1 MHPAFY
7 VLPIAYLIGFLFFDA
22 AVRGKYPGWLD
33 TLGERLAFYMWPRPP
48 RNIIRLIMPNGDQ
61 ALLYNQNVKER
72 KEGVIIDTPLGH
84 LRSPEKGSIVLPL
97 TSIHVPGRPSPLSLV
112 AYAAMGLIVF
122 WIVFYYGYLLAGYTA
137 DTVFWT
143 LILVSSIYIYMYYT
157 AASTSG
163 TEYHEYEVRGLAPPY
178 LHAVPSSLVTSPIK
192 AAKWLNIPI
201 HIRVT
206 KTAKEALD
214 SIKNALG
221 VESDSEV
228 AELLAIGEFTETIM
242 RKASA
247 LRVEASRVEE
257 IFGAFRT
264 LRFQVGRIT
273 IGKVALMALMFF
285 VGLLVGWALSGG
297 SVVVVPSQVVE
308 NATRAAA
315 GAVHN
320 TSVGVAGP

>member
-1 MHPAFY
+1 M
-7 VLPIAYLIGFLFFDA
+7 
-22 AVRGKYPGWLD
+22 
-33 TLGERLAFYMWPRPP
+33 
-48 RNIIRLIMPNGDQ
+48 
-61 ALLYNQNVKER
+61 
-72 KEGVIIDTPLGH
+72 
-84 LRSPEKGSIVLPL
+84 PL
-97 TSIHVPGRPSPLSLV
+97 TSIHIPGRPSPLSLV
-112 AYAAMGLIVF
+112 VYALSGLILF
-122 WIVFYYGYLLAGYTA
+122 WLSFYYGFLFLGYQP

-143 LILVSSIYIYMYYT
+143 LAIVAMIYIYMYYT
-157 AASTSG
+157 AASTNG

-273 IGKVALMALMFF
+273 IGKVALAFILFGIGFF
-285 VGLLVGWALSGG
+285 VGWALSGG
-297 SVVVVPSQVVE
+297 SVVVVPSHAIE
-308 NATRAAA
+308 NATHAA
-315 GAVHN
+315 GSLAHN
-320 TSVGVAGP
+320 ASVGVSPP